1 MKKIKTKKGDDTYVL
16 NLEFIDRQ
24 GTVMGASCFG
34 DTAEKFANALQLD
47 YVYEVSSALVTQD
60 VKAKG

>member
-1 MKKIKTKKGDDTYVL
+1 MFTPLTDLFAGQEGWTIKVRVSLKSELKKIKTKKGDDTYVL

-34 DTAEKFANALQLD
+34 DTA
-47 YVYEVSSALVTQD
+47 
-60 VKAKG
+60 